1 MRRRGALKGDMI
13 LGGSRTELDGGYAE
27 AYNNRGIVSEIRG
40 EDAAAKADYK
50 RAEEPN
56 LKP

>member
-1 MRRRGALKGDMI
+1 MI
-13 LGGSRTELDGGYAE
+13 LGGSRKELDGGYAE